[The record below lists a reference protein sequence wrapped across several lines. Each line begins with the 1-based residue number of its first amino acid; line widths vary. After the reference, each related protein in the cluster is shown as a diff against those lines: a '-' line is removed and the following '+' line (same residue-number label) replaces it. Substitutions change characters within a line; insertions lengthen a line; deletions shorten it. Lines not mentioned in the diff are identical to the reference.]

1 MQDYHIYAHYTEKQG
16 VSKTSPK
23 YETIN
28 KKTQSV
34 PKEHKEKS
42 NSLNLGNVR
51 KGIATSLAVASKIN
65 SYVGE
70 YTENTLTASRRQVGI
85 TYAGMA
91 LFAFT
96 NPALALGSMAM
107 YTGNKVMNY
116 AIKVDKENLS
126 ADFMRQLS
134 GGTVSTRR

>member
-1 MQDYHIYAHYTEKQG
+1 MRDYHIYAHYSEEQS

-23 YETIN
+23 YENISSN
-28 KKTQSV
+28 TQSV
-34 PKEHKEKS
+34 PKQQKEKS

-51 KGIATSLAVASKIN
+51 KTIGSTLAVASKIN
-65 SYVGE
+65 AYVGE
-70 YTENTLTASRRQVGI
+70 YTENTLTAARRQVGI
-85 TYAGMA
+85 AYAGMA

-96 NPALALGSMAM
+96 NPVLALGSMAM
-107 YTGNKVMNY
+107 YTGNKIMNY